1 MESDTWTMPRV
12 IGHNVR
18 VRRDALG
25 ITAATLGQRVGEA
38 LGKPWPRQTI
48 YLMESGERAMIA
60 AEVAVLTQILDTTV
74 ADLFTPP
81 AEVESVSAGSL
92 TISADALAA
101 PVGGD
106 ADTAALADDL
116 RALDR
121 SRAEILTAVRA
132 QEELLGNART
142 ALRGDDLAEV
152 DGETAVGRYM
162 NASRAAANRFYE
174 DKGLKFGPMGGEDDG
189 EDQ

>member
-1 MESDTWTMPRV
+1 MTEKTWTMTQV
-12 IGHNVR
+12 IGHNVKT
-18 VRRDALG
+18 RRETQQMTAKNLG
-25 ITAATLGQRVGEA
+25 VTAGGIFGKAWPPQTVYMMEA
-38 LGKPWPRQTI
+38 GDRK
-48 YLMESGERAMIA
+48 MIA
-60 AEVAVLTQILDTTV
+60 AEVAALAHILDTTV

-81 AEVESVSAGSL
+81 AEAETVSAGSL
-92 TISADALAA
+92 MLPAEALAA

-189 EDQ
+189 EGK

>member
-1 MESDTWTMPRV
+1 MPRV

-18 VRRDALG
+18 ARRDALG
-25 ITAATLGQRVGEA
+25 ITAATLGQRVGDA

-81 AEVESVSAGSL
+81 AEVETVTAGSL
-92 TISADALAA
+92 TIPAENLSA

-106 ADTAALADDL
+106 ADAAALADDL

-121 SRAEILTAVRA
+121 SRGEILAAVRA
-132 QEELLGNART
+132 QEELLGNARS
-142 ALRGDDLAEV
+142 ALRGDELAEP
-152 DGETAVGRYM
+152 DTASAVGRYM
-162 NASRAAANRFYE
+162 NATRAAANRFYE
-174 DKGLKFGPMGGEDDG
+174 DKGPVKFGPMGGEDDG
-189 EDQ
+189 EGE